1 MPRASSSITVVL
13 GVVAAALG
21 AGYGTAWAAPSP
33 SAGGAAGAVAPVQGK
48 KVCTITD
55 EKLVELSGLVATKA
69 GFVVINDS
77 TDVSS
82 RERVFYLDKKCKVTD
97 SVSYSGGGP
106 RDTEDL
112 ALSPDG
118 KTLWIADTGN
128 NITSDD
134 QRTSIVLWSLPLDG
148 SKNPALHRFVYP
160 DDKPRDAEAL
170 VLSGTGAGTPLV
182 ITKSTGA
189 AELFTPASAIKT
201 GNATGVKMKKVGDLT
216 LPKTETPNLLGA
228 PGRVTVTGAARSPDG
243 KRVVIRTYAD
253 AFEWDVPDGGD
264 VAAAVTGGA
273 APRIT
278 GLTDPFG
285 EAISYTTDGKQ
296 FVTVS
301 DGGQLGDDEE
311 IQILSYAPAAAAP
324 APTDGAAAG
333 EAAGSGGSWTK
344 NLSLGDITSLIAAIG
359 VIGLILVGAGV
370 AGIVVAR
377 KKKAASAGDPGAGG
391 VAKVGRQVA
400 PEQATWDQDAPGT
413 VYGGGPAPAGGGV
426 YGGGPAPAGGGVYG
440 GGPAPAGGG
449 GYGGPPPP
457 RGGGVYGGG
466 GGAAPQRGGG
476 VYGGGGGAPA
486 QPGYGDGGGYGP
498 PQQGDPRQRGN
509 GYGRQRSA
517 PDDYGYSESGQ
528 TYGQQGRGGYPND
541 DGYAGYVG
549 SGYHPDYRG

>member
-33 SAGGAAGAVAPVQGK
+33 SAGASAGAVAPVQGK
-48 KVCTITD
+48 KVCTIAD
-55 EKLVELSGLVATKA
+55 EKLVELSGLVATKT

-82 RERVFYLDKKCKVTD
+82 RERVFYLDKKCKVLD
-97 SVSYSGGGP
+97 SVAYSGGGP

-112 ALSPDG
+112 AVSPDG
-118 KTLWIADTGN
+118 KTLWVADTGN

-148 SKNPALHRFVYP
+148 SKKPTLHRFVYP

-182 ITKSTGA
+182 ITKSTGV
-189 AELFTPASAIKT
+189 AELYTPAAAIKAD
-201 GNATGVKMKKVGDLT
+201 NATGVKMKKVGDLA
-216 LPKTETPNLLGA
+216 LPKTDTPNLLGA

-253 AFEWDVPDGGD
+253 AFEWDVPEGGD

-273 APRIT
+273 TPRIT

-301 DGGQLGDDEE
+301 DGGQIGDDEE
-311 IQILSYAPAAAAP
+311 IQILSYPPAAAAP
-324 APTDGAAAG
+324 PTDTGTTAG
-333 EAAGSGGSWTK
+333 TAAGSGGSWTS
-344 NLSLGDITSLIAAIG
+344 NLSLKDITSLIAAIG
-359 VIGLILVGAGV
+359 VIGLLLVGAGI
-370 AGIVVAR
+370 AGIIVAR
-377 KKKAASAGDPGAGG
+377 KKKAAAEPGGG

-400 PEQATWDQDAPGT
+400 PEQATWDQDAPGN
-413 VYGGGPAPAGGGV
+413 VYGGGPPPAPAGGGV
-426 YGGGPAPAGGGVYG
+426 
-440 GGPAPAGGG
+440 
-449 GYGGPPPP
+449 YGGPPPP

-466 GGAAPQRGGG
+466 GGAAPQRGG
-476 VYGGGGGAPA
+476 VYGGGGAPPPP
-486 QPGYGDGGGYGP
+486 PGYGDGGGYGP
-498 PQQGDPRQRGN
+498 PPQGDPRQRGN

-517 PDDYGYSESGQ
+517 PDDYGYSGSGQ
-528 TYGQQGRGGYPND
+528 AYGQQGQGGHPND
-541 DGYAGYVG
+541 DGYAGNGYVG
-549 SGYHPDYRG
+549 SGHHPDYRG